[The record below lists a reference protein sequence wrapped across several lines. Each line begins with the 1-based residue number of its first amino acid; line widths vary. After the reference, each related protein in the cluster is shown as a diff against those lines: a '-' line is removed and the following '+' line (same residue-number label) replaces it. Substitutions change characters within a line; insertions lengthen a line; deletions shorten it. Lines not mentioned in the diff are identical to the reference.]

1 MAKKTKVAR
10 PAAGAKKKGKDKSK
24 GKKKEEPT
32 KKPKNLPASFEAT
45 INLHKIFYGAEN
57 KKRARKSIKGII
69 HFARRMMSTHD
80 VRIDPKLN
88 KYVWS
93 GGIKGVPFR
102 ARIRLDRKRREDD
115 DGKKRMY
122 TVISWVPVADFK
134 GLTTKKIEE

>member
-45 INLHKIFYGAEN
+45 INLHKIFYSAEN

-80 VRIDPKLN
+80 VCCCNQFAPD
-88 KYVWS
+88 
-93 GGIKGVPFR
+93 
-102 ARIRLDRKRREDD
+102 
-115 DGKKRMY
+115 
-122 TVISWVPVADFK
+122 
-134 GLTTKKIEE
+134 